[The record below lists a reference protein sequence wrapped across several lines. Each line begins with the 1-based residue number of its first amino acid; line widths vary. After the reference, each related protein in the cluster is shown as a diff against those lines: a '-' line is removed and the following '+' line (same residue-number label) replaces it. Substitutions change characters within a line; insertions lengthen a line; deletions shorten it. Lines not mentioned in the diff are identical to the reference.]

1 MAKHKGIFTSISRT
15 KNGKLMLDNQALR
28 HYNKTNI
35 NGDLKM
41 KDILQDVVAHTHAL
55 GFLSLVKVSNEEGTS
70 IDSMA
75 EDRSVILTGTTAS
88 PVAEF
93 KGTFGMPN
101 LDKLALHLKNPEYK
115 DNAKIDVVEAE
126 RNGDTI
132 PTHIHFEN
140 AAGDFENDYRFMNK
154 AIIEEKLKTVK
165 FKGATWEVSVQPSMA
180 SIARMKLM
188 SAAHSE
194 EPTFNVKTR
203 DGNLVFSF
211 GDASTHAGEFV
222 FQHGI
227 EGTLAHT
234 WSWPV
239 AQVQAILN
247 LDGDATMSISDQG
260 AMKISINSGMATY
273 DYILPAQS
281 K

>member
-1 MAKHKGIFTSISRT
+1 
-15 KNGKLMLDNQALR
+15 
-28 HYNKTNI
+28 
-35 NGDLKM
+35 M
-41 KDILQDVVAHTHAL
+41 KDILQDIVAHTHSL
-55 GFLSLVKVSNEEGTS
+55 GFLSLVKVSNDEGTQ

-75 EDRSVILTGTTAS
+75 EDRSVILSATANAS
-88 PVAEF
+88 VAEF
-93 KGTFGMPN
+93 TGTFGMPN
-101 LDKLALHLKNPEYK
+101 LDKLALHLKNPEYQK
-115 DNAKIDVVEAE
+115 DAKIDVVQAE
-126 RNGDTI
+126 RNGETI

-165 FKGATWEVSVQPSMA
+165 FKGATWNVEFSPSIA

-194 EPTFNVKTR
+194 EPTFNVKTT

-222 FQHGI
+222 FQHAI

-239 AQVQAILN
+239 AQVQSILG
-247 LDGDATMSISDQG
+247 LDGDLTMSISDQG
-260 AMKISINSGMATY
+260 AMMISVDSGMVKY

>member
-1 MAKHKGIFTSISRT
+1 
-15 KNGKLMLDNQALR
+15 
-28 HYNKTNI
+28 
-35 NGDLKM
+35 M

-55 GFLSLVKVSNEEGTS
+55 GFLPLVKVTS
-70 IDSMA
+70 DDITTIDSMA
-75 EDRSVILTGTTAS
+75 EDRSVILSATTHTA
-88 PVAEF
+88 VNEF
-93 KGTFGMPN
+93 VGTFGMPN

-115 DNAKIDVVEAE
+115 TDAKIDVVQAE
-126 RNGDTI
+126 RNGEVI

-154 AIIEEKLKTVK
+154 AIIEEKLKSVK
-165 FKGATWEVSVQPSMA
+165 FKGATWAVEFQPSMA
-180 SIARMKLM
+180 SISRMKLM

-194 EPTFNVKTR
+194 EPTFNVKTVG
-203 DGNLVFSF
+203 GNLVFSF

-222 FQHGI
+222 FQHDV
-227 EGTLAHT
+227 EGTLQHT

-239 AQVQAILN
+239 AAVQSILG

-260 AMKISINSGMATY
+260 AMKISLNSGMATY
-273 DYILPAQS
+273 DYVLPAQS

>member
-1 MAKHKGIFTSISRT
+1 
-15 KNGKLMLDNQALR
+15 
-28 HYNKTNI
+28 
-35 NGDLKM
+35 M

-55 GFLSLVKVSNEEGTS
+55 GFLSLVKVSNEDGTT

-75 EDRSVILTGTTAS
+75 EDRSVILSAETHN
-88 PVAEF
+88 PVNEF
-93 KGTFGMPN
+93 VGTFGMPN
-101 LDKLALHLKNPEYK
+101 LDKLNLHLKNPEYK
-115 DNAKIDVVEAE
+115 DSAKIDVVQAE
-126 RNGDTI
+126 RNGETI

-140 AAGDFENDYRFMNK
+140 AAGDFQNDYRFMNK

-165 FKGATWEVSVQPSMA
+165 FKGATWNVEFTPSMA
-180 SIARMKLM
+180 AIGRMKLM

-194 EPTFNVKTR
+194 EPTFNVSTK

-222 FQHGI
+222 FEAGV
-227 EGTLAHT
+227 EGTLQHT

-239 AQVQAILN
+239 AQTQAILN
-247 LDGDATMSISDQG
+247 LDGDLTMSISDQG
-260 AMKISINSGMATY
+260 AMKISVDSGMVKY

>member
-1 MAKHKGIFTSISRT
+1 
-15 KNGKLMLDNQALR
+15 
-28 HYNKTNI
+28 
-35 NGDLKM
+35 M

-55 GFLSLVKVSNEEGTS
+55 GFLSLVKVTSENGATS

-75 EDRSVILTGTTAS
+75 EDRSVILSAQTHNAVT
-88 PVAEF
+88 EF
-93 KGTFGMPN
+93 TGTFGMPN
-101 LDKLALHLKNPEYK
+101 LDKLNLHLKNPEYK
-115 DNAKIDVVEAE
+115 ENAKIDVVIAN
-126 RNGDTI
+126 RNGEDI

-140 AAGDFENDYRFMNK
+140 TAGDFQNDYRFMNK

-165 FKGATWEVSVQPSMA
+165 FKGANWNISFTPSVA
-180 SIARMKLM
+180 SIARMKLQ

-194 EPTFNVKTR
+194 EPVFNVQTR
-203 DGNLVFSF
+203 DENLVFSF

-222 FQHGI
+222 FQHGVT
-227 EGTLAHT
+227 GKLQHT

-239 AQVQAILN
+239 AQVQSILN
-247 LDGDATMSISDQG
+247 LDGTITMSISDQG
-260 AMKISINSGMATY
+260 AMMISVDSGLAKY

>member
-1 MAKHKGIFTSISRT
+1 
-15 KNGKLMLDNQALR
+15 
-28 HYNKTNI
+28 
-35 NGDLKM
+35 M

-55 GFLSLVKVSNEEGTS
+55 GFLSLVKVSNEEGTQ

-75 EDRSVILTGTTAS
+75 EDRSVILTASTAS
-88 PVAEF
+88 QVNEF

-101 LDKLALHLKNPEYK
+101 LDKLSLHLKNPEYK
-115 DNAKIDVVEAE
+115 DKAKINVVEAE
-126 RNGDTI
+126 RNGETV

-140 AAGDFENDYRFMNK
+140 AAGDFQNDYRFMNK

-165 FKGATWEVSVQPSMA
+165 FKGAAWAVEFTPSMA
-180 SIARMKLM
+180 AIARMKLM

-194 EPTFNVKTR
+194 EPTFNVMTK

-222 FQHGI
+222 FEAGV
-227 EGTLAHT
+227 EGTLSHT

-247 LDGDATMSISDQG
+247 LDGDLTMSISDQG
-260 AMKISINSGMATY
+260 AMKISVNSGMATY

>member
-1 MAKHKGIFTSISRT
+1 
-15 KNGKLMLDNQALR
+15 
-28 HYNKTNI
+28 
-35 NGDLKM
+35 
-41 KDILQDVVAHTHAL
+41 LQDVVAHTHAL
-55 GFLSLVKVSNEEGTS
+55 GFLSLVKITNEEGTQ

-75 EDRSVILTGTTAS
+75 EDRSVIMSATTAN

-93 KGTFGMPN
+93 VGTFGMPN
-101 LDKLALHLKNPEYK
+101 LDKLSLHLKNPEYK
-115 DNAKIDVVEAE
+115 DNAKIEVVQAE
-126 RNGDTI
+126 RNGETI

-140 AAGDFENDYRFMNK
+140 ATGDFQNDYRFMNK

-165 FKGATWEVSVQPSMA
+165 FKGASWNVEFTPSMA
-180 SIARMKLM
+180 AIARMKLM

-194 EPTFNVKTR
+194 EPTFNVMTK
-203 DGNLVFSF
+203 DNNLVFSF

-222 FQHGI
+222 FEAAV

-260 AMKISINSGMATY
+260 AMKISVNSGMATY

>member
-1 MAKHKGIFTSISRT
+1 
-15 KNGKLMLDNQALR
+15 
-28 HYNKTNI
+28 
-35 NGDLKM
+35 M

-55 GFLSLVKVSNEEGTS
+55 GFLAIVKVSNDDGTA

-75 EDRSVILTGTTAS
+75 EDRSVILS
-88 PVAEF
+88 AETHNKVNEF
-93 KGTFGMPN
+93 TGTFGMPN

-115 DNAKIDVVEAE
+115 DNAKIQVVQAE
-126 RNGDTI
+126 RNGETI

-165 FKGATWEVSVQPSMA
+165 FKGAAWAVEFTPSMA

-194 EPTFNVKTR
+194 EPTFNVRTT

-222 FQHGI
+222 FQHGV

-260 AMKISINSGMATY
+260 AMKISLNSGMATY

>member
-1 MAKHKGIFTSISRT
+1 
-15 KNGKLMLDNQALR
+15 
-28 HYNKTNI
+28 
-35 NGDLKM
+35 M

-55 GFLSLVKVSNEEGTS
+55 GFLSLVKVTNEEGTQ

-75 EDRSVILTGTTAS
+75 EDRSVILTAETHS

-93 KGTFGMPN
+93 VGTFGMPN
-101 LDKLALHLKNPEYK
+101 LDKLNLHLKNPEYK
-115 DNAKIDVVEAE
+115 EGAKIEVVQAE
-126 RNGDTI
+126 RNGETI

-140 AAGDFENDYRFMNK
+140 AAGDFQNDYRFMNK

-165 FKGATWEVSVQPSMA
+165 FKGASWQVEFTPSMA

-194 EPTFNVKTR
+194 EPTFNVKTV

-222 FQHGI
+222 FQHDVG
-227 EGTLAHT
+227 GTLQHT

-260 AMKISINSGMATY
+260 AMKISVDSGMVKY

>member
-1 MAKHKGIFTSISRT
+1 
-15 KNGKLMLDNQALR
+15 
-28 HYNKTNI
+28 
-35 NGDLKM
+35 M

-55 GFLSLVKVSNEEGTS
+55 GFLSLVKVSNEDGTA

-75 EDRSVILTGTTAS
+75 DDRSVILSAETHA

-93 KGTFGMPN
+93 EGTFGMPN
-101 LDKLALHLKNPEYK
+101 LDKLNLHLKNPEYK
-115 DNAKIDVVEAE
+115 DNAKIDVVQAE
-126 RNGDTI
+126 RNGETV

-165 FKGATWEVSVQPSMA
+165 FKGAQWSVTLTPSVA

-194 EPTFNVKTR
+194 EPTFNVTTK
-203 DGNLVFSF
+203 DSNLIFSF

-222 FQHGI
+222 FQHGV
-227 EGTLAHT
+227 EGALQHT

-239 AQVQAILN
+239 AQVQSILS
-247 LDGDATMSISDQG
+247 LDGDLTMSISDQG
-260 AMKISINSGMATY
+260 AMKITVDSGIATY

>member
-1 MAKHKGIFTSISRT
+1 
-15 KNGKLMLDNQALR
+15 
-28 HYNKTNI
+28 
-35 NGDLKM
+35 M

-55 GFLSLVKVSNEEGTS
+55 GFLSLVKVSGDTETT

-75 EDRSVILTGTTAS
+75 EDRSVILSATS
-88 PVAEF
+88 SHKVAD
-93 KGTFGMPN
+93 GTFGMPN

-115 DNAKIDVVEAE
+115 DSAKIEVVKAE
-126 RNGDTI
+126 RNGELI

-140 AAGDFENDYRFMNK
+140 SAGDFQNDYRFMNK

-165 FKGATWEVSVQPSMA
+165 FKGATWNVEFQPSMA

-194 EPTFNVKTR
+194 EPTFNVKTK

-222 FQHGI
+222 FQHGV
-227 EGTLAHT
+227 EGALQHT

-239 AQVQAILN
+239 AQVQSILS
-247 LDGDATMSISDQG
+247 LDGDLTMSISDQG
-260 AMKISINSGMATY
+260 AMKISVNSGMATY

>member
-1 MAKHKGIFTSISRT
+1 
-15 KNGKLMLDNQALR
+15 
-28 HYNKTNI
+28 
-35 NGDLKM
+35 M

-55 GFLSLVKVSNEEGTS
+55 GFLSLVKVSNDEGTA

-75 EDRSVILTGTTAS
+75 EDRSVILTGTTAN
-88 PVAEF
+88 PVNEF

-126 RNGDTI
+126 RNGELI

-140 AAGDFENDYRFMNK
+140 ATGDFENDYRFMNK

-165 FKGATWEVSVQPSMA
+165 FKGATWEVTINPSMA

-194 EPTFNVKTR
+194 EPTFNVKTT

-227 EGTLAHT
+227 EGSLQHQ

-247 LDGDATMSISDQG
+247 LDGDVTMSISDQG
-260 AMKISINSGMATY
+260 AMKISVNSGMATY